1 MKILVAGGGASGFMA
16 AITAAERWP
25 HHTVIIA
32 EKSHRVLSK
41 VLISGGGRCNVT
53 HRPLDIHDFS
63 DQYPR
68 GKRFLK
74 KVLHE
79 FGAADAIQWFE
90 SRGVRLKTEVD
101 GRVFPASDD
110 SASIAGCLEGE
121 ARRLG
126 IQVLLKK
133 GLDSFEKV
141 DSGFQVHFSDG
152 TKEVFVCFF
161 LATGG
166 FPKSSSYDF
175 LREAGIAIKEPL
187 PSLFTFN
194 SPGNPISKLMG
205 VSVPFAQ
212 VKIGGTKLVHHGPLL
227 ITHWGF
233 SGPAVL
239 KLSAFGA
246 ELLAEMKYEF
256 NVEIRWCNDI
266 TREECRA
273 MWLGWRDKK
282 VKTLIANHSGLN
294 LPERLWNFL
303 VEEAQISDKTRW
315 ADIGNKGIDSL
326 LNQVFSNIHAI
337 KGKTTFKEEFVTCGG
352 VCLDKVDH
360 RTMEYKNIPG
370 LYFAG
375 ELLDVDGVTGG
386 FNFQNAWTTGFIAG
400 RSVGQNYSSVRL

>member
-152 TKEVFVCFF
+152 TKEVFDRII